1 MNYLGQYGCLISVL
15 AGILAAAPSP
25 CDAQPLDSYGGTAA
39 VHCPSGPKRHFYTEK
54 IGNRWWICDPAG
66 NGYFLKGVYDI
77 VPNNNSTQTSFI
89 QGKYAG
95 PLLDWEANWALQ
107 QVHRLQRWG
116 FNSVAEYSIAEMTP
130 AATDRAW
137 RTSDNT
143 IPVKMPFS
151 IIEMTSHDAFQNING
166 CGITSPVKDTM
177 NGVGSVYTGYRYNFG
192 DYFDPSFM
200 TCVANLLAND
210 TWGLQQAFKSKYNN
224 YLLYLTIDESDQT
237 GMLDQGPDFPSIGG
251 TAEVG
256 SGPSPSAHASWI
268 TLVSS
273 PTQTSNKSQRVS
285 YSDTTVYTKQ
295 ELNKWLA
302 ERYSNNIAALNKAWS
317 SHYTTFGS
325 SGGWGVGSGIL
336 DENGSCPAKGS
347 GDCWV
352 GDPYTLGKSA
362 AFPVA
367 ETAPMQ
373 SDMSAFYVHY
383 LDQYFSI
390 LTTQFHKAAPGIL
403 LQMQLGGWG
412 TPPRREVLREAGKY
426 LDLPI
431 LTLVPAWP
439 CANCTDTQTR
449 IDFVAQNSGDH
460 PWINWAGFW
469 AQPDSAESAY
479 ASSNPSYYSTQ
490 AARGTAYQ
498 AMMEAFLKA
507 RDSATGT
514 YHIVGFDWWG
524 MYDMNN
530 QKANWGLL
538 TPRDNPYDG
547 EGATIN
553 GIGGKHGNDQWGYPT
568 GGEAA
573 NYGNFIDYVIKANS
587 RVYGSLAR

>member
-1 MNYLGQYGCLISVL
+1 MGLKRYGCLISVL
-15 AGILAAAPSP
+15 TVVLAAALSP

-39 VHCPSGPKRHFYTEK
+39 VRCPSGPKPHFYAEK
-54 IGNRWWICDPAG
+54 IGNRWWLCDPTG
-66 NGYFLKGVYDI
+66 NGYLLKGVYDI
-77 VPNNNSTQTSFI
+77 VPNNNSTQTIFI

-95 PLLDWEANWALQ
+95 PLPNWEANWALQ

-116 FNSVAEYSIAEMTP
+116 FNSVAEYSIAELTP

-137 RTSDNT
+137 GTSDDT

-151 IIEMTSHDAFQNING
+151 IIERMSHAAFQNTSG
-166 CGITSPVKDTM
+166 CGISSPVKDIM
-177 NGVGSVYTGYRYNFG
+177 NGVGSLFTGYRYNFG
-192 DYFDPSFM
+192 DYFDPSFS
-200 TCVANLLAND
+200 TCVANVLAND
-210 TWGLQQAFKSKYNN
+210 TWGLQRALKSKYNN

-237 GMLDQGPDFPSIGG
+237 GMLDQGPDFSSIGG
-251 TAEVG
+251 TAQVG
-256 SGPSPSAHASWI
+256 SGPNPSAHASWI

-273 PTQTSNKSQRVS
+273 FAQTSNRNQGVS
-285 YSDTTVYTKQ
+285 YPDTTVYTKQ
-295 ELNKWLA
+295 ELSKWLA
-302 ERYSNNIAALNKAWS
+302 ARYSNNIAALNIAWG

-325 SGGWGVGSGIL
+325 SRGWGVGSGIL

-352 GDPYTLGKSA
+352 GDPYTLGRST

-367 ETAPMQ
+367 ETAAMQ

-383 LDQYFSI
+383 LDQYFSV
-390 LTTQFHKAAPGIL
+390 LTTRFRKAAPGIL

-412 TPPRREVLREAGKY
+412 APPRREVLREAGKF

-431 LTLVPAWP
+431 LSLVPPWP
-439 CANCTDTQTR
+439 CANCADTQAR
-449 IDFVAQNSGDH
+449 LDFTAQNSGDH

-469 AQPDSAESAY
+469 AQSDSTESAS

-490 AARGTAYQ
+490 AARGTGYQ
-498 AMMEAFLKA
+498 AMVNAFFNAK
-507 RDSATGT
+507 DSMTGT
-514 YHIVGFDWWG
+514 YHVVGFDWWG
-524 MYDMNN
+524 MYDMDS

-538 TPRDNPYDG
+538 TPHDNPYDG
-547 EGATIN
+547 ESATIY
-553 GIGGKHGNDQWGYPT
+553 GIGGKSGNDQWGYPT

-573 NYGNFIDYVIKANS
+573 NYGNFIDYVVKANG
-587 RVYGSLAR
+587 RVYDSLAR